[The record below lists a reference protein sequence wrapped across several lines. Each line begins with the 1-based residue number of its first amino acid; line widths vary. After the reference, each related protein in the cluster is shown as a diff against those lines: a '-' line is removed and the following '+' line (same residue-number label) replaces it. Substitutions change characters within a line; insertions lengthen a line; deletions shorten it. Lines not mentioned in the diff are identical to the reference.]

1 MAIDDQI
8 DLMTEE
14 EMDLGTDPE
23 FQDILKQLGADEA
36 QALMQLIKEY
46 KEMIAQ
52 GFQGEFED
60 FVRIK
65 MSTAQGYDDDDINEF
80 QSEDEMIIEPD
91 EMMDIEKQIVP
102 TEMVAEGGRIDPPK
116 LGNPPVIEKIDNM
129 REWRIANPDV
139 EDVADYK
146 GYYER
151 LKNPE
156 DYDEHG
162 WKKKR
167 KKKQEGGIMDIIE
180 DEEVVET
187 GPSRQ
192 EMIMDYLRQRGLHI
206 TPENI
211 QKAIIEMITGGIPYT
226 EEASYDMPQMDRPS
240 VLPRGMMVDETITER
255 TPRSMVS
262 LTEDVMTPPIKPY
275 IYDAPIDAQPWDT
288 PQSTMFASEGGFADD
303 AAVISKVSPSHQAQI
318 QGNQMA
324 EDAINE
330 IMMKFY
336 ERFPGADEETTLED
350 MVAMMQAEGVIE
362 TEGLGILGLAR
373 AMDMITP
380 ESVRRSA
387 QAIGRHHFQEGGPV
401 SDEEALIQLYMDEL
415 GLTRAQAE
423 IKARTSWDDPSAQK
437 QFDDFNWGGAEGGI
451 AGLRQGY
458 FLGKIVKAVT
468 KPIKKVGSKLVKS
481 VKKFAKSDL
490 GKAALMYMA
499 TAGAANIG
507 AGGGMK
513 GLFKLGTYNPA
524 TVGSN
529 IASSWTNLKGMFPK
543 ASTASTPKVQVK
555 NILKDAIGMPQNL
568 SLPASVA
575 ANTTAGAGAGTGIMS
590 KLATSFV
597 DNPMPWILGA
607 SLAGGAY
614 TKANPGEE
622 NLDRL
627 MAERNREVADW
638 DDTMA
643 NIRSGEIVTP
653 FTTGNVKFP
662 YPNYY
667 LNVANGGRINYK
679 HGGSHWYNPLSWFS
693 SDDVEAKILGEDVV
707 EKQDKK
713 KKRLKELE
721 KELGIKK
728 AEGGIMNLGGMEK
741 DYRETGGFVP
751 IGEYEK
757 KDDVPARLSLN
768 EFVMTADAVRGA
780 GNGDVD
786 KGAEVM
792 EDMMETLEEQGKR
805 HRQAK
810 DMFSVSERL
819 SEVVN

>member
-192 EMIMDYLRQRGLHI
+192 EMIMDYLRQRGLPI

-401 SDEEALIQLYMDEL
+401 TDEEEYEQYKAEKEAAGEDYMDFDTYKL
-415 GLTRAQAE
+415 FK
-423 IKARTSWDDPSAQK
+423 I
-437 QFDDFNWGGAEGGI
+437 QFPMAEGGL

-590 KLATSFV
+590 KIATSFKT
-597 DNPMPWILGA
+597 NPMPWILGA

>member
-46 KEMIAQ
+46 KEMVAQ

-60 FVRIK
+60 FVKVK
-65 MSTAQGYDDDDINEF
+65 MATAQGYDDDDINEF

-102 TEMVAEGGRIDPPK
+102 TEMAAEGGRIDPPK
-116 LGNPPVIEKIDNM
+116 LGNPPVIEEIEDM

-156 DYDEHG
+156 DYDEYG

-167 KKKQEGGIMDIIE
+167 KKKQEGGIMDVVE

-192 EMIMDYLRQRGLHI
+192 EMIMDYLRQRGLPI

-211 QKAIIEMITGGIPYT
+211 QKAIIEMITGGLPFT
-226 EEASYDMPQMDRPS
+226 DRASYDIPRMEQPS
-240 VLPRGMMVDETITER
+240 VLPRGMMVDETMIDR
-255 TPRSMVS
+255 TPSGIAT
-262 LTEDVMTPPIKPY
+262 LTEDVMTPPVKPY
-275 IYDAPIDAQPWDT
+275 LYDAPIEKQPWDT
-288 PQSTMFASEGGFADD
+288 QQSTMFAAEGGFADD
-303 AAVISKVSPSHQAQI
+303 PSFRSQVSPSQKAQI
-318 QGNQMA
+318 EMSGMA
-324 EDAINE
+324 ETALKQIFDE
-330 IMMKFY
+330 FFKKF
-336 ERFPGADEETTLED
+336 PNASEETSLED
-350 MVAMMQAEGVIE
+350 MVAMLQMDKVME
-362 TEGLGILGLAR
+362 TPGLGILGLDR
-373 AMDMITP
+373 AMSMITP
-380 ESVRRSA
+380 ESVAASA
-387 QAIGRHHFQEGGPV
+387 RKMERDVIDYSDEHQFDHPIDEIIYGKAKGGRAGFDNGGPV
-401 SDEEALIQLYMDEL
+401 TDEEEYEQYKAEKEEAGEEYMDFDTYKL
-415 GLTRAQAE
+415 FK
-423 IKARTSWDDPSAQK
+423 I
-437 QFDDFNWGGAEGGI
+437 QFPMAEGGRVPY
-451 AGLRQGY
+451 GLGS
-458 FLGKIVKAVT
+458 LVKKIFKPVK
-468 KPIKKVGSKLVKS
+468 KLGSKLVKS

-555 NILKDAIGMPQNL
+555 NILKDAIGMPHNL

-575 ANTTAGAGAGTGIMS
+575 ANAPIAEPTGLMAMAGKAL
-590 KLATSFV
+590 K
-597 DNPMPWILGA
+597 NPMVTIPA
-607 SLAGGAY
+607 AMLAGGLY
-614 TKANPGEE
+614 TKANPGEQ

-627 MAERNREVADW
+627 MAERRKEVADW
-638 DDTMA
+638 DNIMA
-643 NIRSGEIVTP
+643 NIRSGEMVTP
-653 FTTGNVKFP
+653 FTTGNVMFP

-667 LNVANGGRINYK
+667 LNVADGGRI
-679 HGGSHWYNPLSWFS
+679 G
-693 SDDVEAKILGEDVV
+693 
-707 EKQDKK
+707 
-713 KKRLKELE
+713 R
-721 KELGIKK
+721 
-728 AEGGIMNLGGMEK
+728 AEGGIMDLGGMEK

-792 EDMMETLEEQGKR
+792 EDMMETLEEQGRR
-805 HRQAK
+805 HRQAQ

>member
-192 EMIMDYLRQRGLHI
+192 EMIMDYLRQRGLPI

-211 QKAIIEMITGGIPYT
+211 HKAIIEMITGGIPYT

-288 PQSTMFASEGGFADD
+288 PQSTMFAAEGGFADD

-529 IASSWTNLKGMFPK
+529 IASSYANLKNMFPSATTSGGGGGGK
-543 ASTASTPKVQVK
+543 NWVEGLKTVFHPK
-555 NILKDAIGMPQNL
+555 D
-568 SLPASVA
+568 S
-575 ANTTAGAGAGTGIMS
+575 GTGIMS
-590 KLATSFV
+590 KLATSFKT
-597 DNPMPWILGA
+597 NPMPWILGA

-741 DYRETGGFVP
+741 DYRETGGFVA

>member
-192 EMIMDYLRQRGLHI
+192 EMIMDYLRQRGLPI

-288 PQSTMFASEGGFADD
+288 PQSTMFAAEGGFADD

-373 AMDMITP
+373 TMDMITP

-575 ANTTAGAGAGTGIMS
+575 ANTTAVAGAGTGIMS

>member
-14 EMDLGTDPE
+14 EMDLEADPE
-23 FQDILKQLGADEA
+23 FQDILKQLGAEEA

-192 EMIMDYLRQRGLHI
+192 EMIMDYLRQRGLPI

-590 KLATSFV
+590 KIATSFV

>member
-1 MAIDDQI
+1 MAIDDQV

-14 EMDLGTDPE
+14 EMDLETDPE
-23 FQDILKQLGADEA
+23 FQDILKQLGAGEA

-46 KEMIAQ
+46 KEMVAQ

-60 FVRIK
+60 FVKVK
-65 MSTAQGYDDDDINEF
+65 MATAQNDDDVEF

-102 TEMVAEGGRIDPPK
+102 TEMAAEGGRIDPPK
-116 LGNPPVIEKIDNM
+116 LGNPPVFEKIEDM

-167 KKKQEGGIMDIIE
+167 KKKQEGGIMDVVE

-187 GPSRQ
+187 GPTRQ
-192 EMIMDYLRQRGLHI
+192 EMIMDYLRQRGLPI

-211 QKAIIEMITGGIPYT
+211 QRAIIEMITGGMPYT
-226 EEASYDMPQMDRPS
+226 EEAAYDMPQMEQPS
-240 VLPRGMMVDETITER
+240 VLPRGMMVDETIIDR
-255 TPRSMVS
+255 TPRGIAT
-262 LTEDVMTPPIKPY
+262 LTEDVMTPPAKPY
-275 IYDAPIDAQPWDT
+275 LYDALIDDQPWDT
-288 PQSTMFASEGGFADD
+288 QQSTMFAAHGG
-303 AAVISKVSPSHQAQI
+303 
-318 QGNQMA
+318 
-324 EDAINE
+324 
-330 IMMKFY
+330 
-336 ERFPGADEETTLED
+336 
-350 MVAMMQAEGVIE
+350 
-362 TEGLGILGLAR
+362 R
-373 AMDMITP
+373 AGF
-380 ESVRRSA
+380 E
-387 QAIGRHHFQEGGPV
+387 EGGPV
-401 SDEEALIQLYMDEL
+401 TDEEKYDEYKSAKEAAGEEYLDFDTFKLFKIQFGSFPMAAGGRVPYGL
-415 GLTRAQAE
+415 GSLV
-423 IKARTSWDDPSAQK
+423 K
-437 QFDDFNWGGAEGGI
+437 
-451 AGLRQGY
+451 
-458 FLGKIVKAVT
+458 KIF

-499 TAGAANIG
+499 TAGAANIMQPG
-507 AGGGMK
+507 A
-513 GLFKLGTYNPA
+513 
-524 TVGSN
+524 
-529 IASSWTNLKGMFPK
+529 ASW
-543 ASTASTPKVQVK
+543 ASPFTK
-555 NILKDAIGMPQNL
+555 
-568 SLPASVA
+568 
-575 ANTTAGAGAGTGIMS
+575 GAGTGWLRPDTVLGNLGKSYTGLKEAFTSPASKAITNS
-590 KLATSFV
+590 GTGVIEAATADALPVKSLVKNYVAPKEGILTKLATSFKE
-597 DNPMPWILGA
+597 NPMPWIIGS

-614 TKANPGEE
+614 TAANPGEE

-627 MAERNREVADW
+627 MADRNKEVADW
-638 DDTMA
+638 DNIMA
-643 NIRSGEIVTP
+643 NIRSGQTVTP
-653 FTTGNVKFP
+653 FTTGNVMFP

-667 LNVANGGRINYK
+667 LNVAEGGRI
-679 HGGSHWYNPLSWFS
+679 G
-693 SDDVEAKILGEDVV
+693 
-707 EKQDKK
+707 
-713 KKRLKELE
+713 R
-721 KELGIKK
+721 
-728 AEGGIMNLGGMEK
+728 AEGGIMDLGGMEK

-792 EDMMETLEEQGKR
+792 EDMMETLEAKGRR
-805 HRQAK
+805 HRQAQ